1 MPGKREE
8 FIRKRAFAIWEHANR
23 PEGKELDDWLRA
35 EAEIDGSRGVPEP
48 MNILM
53 EDNMDDEIK
62 RRMDQQDKQI
72 SDNRSYI
79 DNISKLLTWYGG
91 GLTIILGVAAVIF
104 NWNFNSDKTNFNEQ
118 ISRSLSD
125 ITQF

>member
-91 GLTIILGVAAVIF
+91 GLTIIFGVAAVIF